1 MNVLVLGSSG
11 YIGSRLVALMRMD
24 GRFAPVGASRRG
36 GAGLLR
42 LDTRDAAAL
51 APALR
56 GVDAVVNCVAGSAP
70 AIADG
75 ARVLACAARA
85 ARVPA
90 LVHLSSMV
98 VYGER
103 DHPVD
108 EASPLAPGRGWYARA
123 KQVAEAQVR
132 ALAREPSLHGEATR
146 VTVLRPGCVW
156 GPASALWVERIV
168 RWLRQGRLGDLGED
182 GDGWTH
188 GVTVD
193 DVCAAILQ
201 SLLQPAAA
209 GEPRV
214 LNLAAPDS
222 PRWNAWFADLALAVG
237 ATPLRRIGP
246 RQLRADAWLL
256 GPPLHLARR
265 LLSAAGR
272 DERALPEPITPGLL
286 GLWRRQLRMDASAA
300 PHALELAYTPYP
312 LALHQCVAALTT
324 GPVTEAGAG
333 REPPGAARAQ

>member
-1 MNVLVLGSSG
+1 
-11 YIGSRLVALMRMD
+11 
-24 GRFAPVGASRRG
+24 VGASRHG
-36 GAGLLR
+36 GPGLLR
-42 LDTRDAAAL
+42 LDTRDEAAL
-51 APALR
+51 TAALR

-70 AIADG
+70 AIAGG
-75 ARVLACAARA
+75 ACTLARAARA
-85 ARVPA
+85 AGVPA
-90 LVHLSSMV
+90 LVHLSSMA
-98 VYGER
+98 VYGEL

-108 EASPLAPGRGWYARA
+108 EASPLGPARGWYARA
-123 KQVAEAQVR
+123 KQVAEAQVV
-132 ALAREPSLHGEATR
+132 ALAREPSPQGQATR

-156 GPASALWVERIV
+156 GPGSALWVERIV
-168 RWLRQGRLGDLGED
+168 HWLRQGRLGDLGED

-193 DVCAAILQ
+193 DVCTAIVQ
-201 SLLQPAAA
+201 SLLRPAAA

-272 DERALPEPITPGLL
+272 DARALPEPITPGLL
-286 GLWRRQLRMDASAA
+286 RLWRRQLRMNASAA
-300 PHALELAYTPYP
+300 PGALDLAWTPYP
-312 LALHQCVAALTT
+312 LALRQCVAALKT
-324 GPVTEAGAG
+324 GPATAAGAG
-333 REPPGAARAQ
+333 RDPPGAARAR